1 MAWKIVEAP
10 VGAKACDAYESVT
23 AAQAKSLRADGF
35 EAIGRY
41 VEGVTQQELEW
52 LTAAGLGVWFI
63 IEGLA
68 SGTAPSAALGGQMVS
83 AGLTHLHSLGVPSGV
98 TVFGDLE
105 GDGRASSDW
114 IAFGNAEADA
124 ISTFKDIPGGYIGE
138 GIGLTSRELY
148 ALRFVRYWKS
158 GSRVVDR
165 FDELAEPACG
175 WAAIQGIPFDIARPD
190 GLQIDV
196 DALWRDYRGRAITL
210 LVAA

>member
-1 MAWKIVEAP
+1 MAWKIIEAP
-10 VGAKACDAYESVT
+10 IGTKGCDAYESVSQ
-23 AAQAKSLRADGF
+23 AQAKSLRADGF

-41 VEGVTQQELEW
+41 VENVTQQELEG

-63 IEGLA
+63 IQGLA
-68 SGTAPSAALGGQMVS
+68 AGTTPGAALGGQMVS
-83 AGLTHLHSLGVPSGV
+83 AGLTRLHSFGVPTGV

-105 GDGRASSDW
+105 GDGRAHSDW
-114 IAFGNAEADA
+114 IAFGNGQADA
-124 ISTFKDIPGGYIGE
+124 ISTFRDIPGGYIGE

-175 WAAIQGIPFDIARPD
+175 WTAVQGIPFDIARHD

-196 DALWRDYRGRAITL
+196 DVLWRDYRGRGITL